1 MSLWILLPITFGVSL
16 LLTWIIRR
24 YALARSMMDIPN
36 NRSSHSLPTPRG
48 VKVGERAWLQA
59 GSSCGYHVV
68 VEAGAMHPAG
78 TALS

>member
-48 VKVGERAWLQA
+48 GGWLLLWLILPCCWLL
-59 GSSCGYHVV
+59 GGWSG
-68 VEAGAMHPAG
+68 
-78 TALS
+78 